1 MWRVLLHTE
10 AASLRHSD
18 GSGVAEVTVL
28 AEFFGS
34 YNLLKESLMSNLCL
48 PLLGLAMFVFAASP
62 GAVAAA
68 DKHAASYEACA
79 KVCNECQRVCDT
91 CVTYCAT
98 AMAEGKKEH
107 LTTLKECQ
115 DCATCCSACAQVCAR
130 GGPSA
135 ALMSECCAK
144 CCDQCAKACE
154 NCPDDKH
161 MKACAEECRKC
172 QKACEAMAKH
182 VSK

>member
-1 MWRVLLHTE
+1 M
-10 AASLRHSD
+10 
-18 GSGVAEVTVL
+18 
-28 AEFFGS
+28 
-34 YNLLKESLMSNLCL
+34 NKLCL
-48 PLLGLAMFVFAASP
+48 LSFGLAMILFTAGTGTVV
-62 GAVAAA
+62 GD

-79 KVCNECQRVCDT
+79 KACNECQRVCDT
-91 CVTYCAT
+91 CATHCAT
-98 AMAEGKKEH
+98 LLAEGKKEH

-130 GGPSA
+130 GGPHA
-135 ALMSECCAK
+135 ALMSAK

-154 NCPDDKH
+154 KFPDDKH

-182 VSK
+182 ASK

>member
-1 MWRVLLHTE
+1 MPILKW
-10 AASLRHSD
+10 
-18 GSGVAEVTVL
+18 L

-34 YNLLKESLMSNLCL
+34 HDPLKEFQMSKLCL
-48 PLLGLAMFVFAASP
+48 PFLGLAMFLFA
-62 GAVAAA
+62 GTGNVAVAAEH
-68 DKHAASYEACA
+68 DAAYQACA
-79 KVCNECQRVCDT
+79 KACNDCQRACDACT
-91 CVTYCAT
+91 THCAKLV
-98 AMAEGKKEH
+98 ADGKKEH

-130 GGPSA
+130 GGPQT

-154 NCPDDKH
+154 KFPDDKH

-172 QKACEAMAKH
+172 
-182 VSK
+182 

>member
-1 MWRVLLHTE
+1 
-10 AASLRHSD
+10 
-18 GSGVAEVTVL
+18 
-28 AEFFGS
+28 
-34 YNLLKESLMSNLCL
+34 MSKLCL
-48 PLLGLAMFVFAASP
+48 PVLGLALFLFVNP
-62 GAVAAA
+62 GMVAAA
-68 DKHAASYEACA
+68 DKVAAEDKNSVAYEACA
-79 KVCNECQRVCDT
+79 KACNDCQRVCDT

-98 AMAEGKKEH
+98 ATAEGKKEH

-130 GGPSA
+130 GGPHA

-154 NCPDDKH
+154 KFPDDKH

-172 QKACEAMAKH
+172 QKACDVMAKH
-182 VSK
+182 VASK